1 MPVMRVWKLA
11 FSYNVREITHI
22 LVLHPAKKKKKKEK
36 EKKNEPQ
43 YYTAKIK
50 NTLPQVNLPD

>member
-11 FSYNVREITHI
+11 FSYNVREIANI
-22 LVLHPAKKKKKKEK
+22 LVLHPQKKKKKEK